1 MATTDELKKDGSTVK
16 PGAVSPNQIT
26 KGFAP
31 NGVGDTASLDSRV
44 SQIPSGAGTSMA
56 APGTTTT
63 TPATRQANP
72 AAVGFGGA
80 DEGVIPGTRAV
91 MNGFADDANRNIKEG
106 NYGALAGNTIKA
118 TATMPF
124 ALAADAARPVTSR
137 LEGVGRG
144 FYNAASTLFGG
155 SERAGNTAPAVTPAA
170 PAVMAPAAA
179 NPYASVTPEQGA
191 AMAKVNAGTAPATA
205 TPAAPANPNLVTRVG
220 NSYSGGP
227 NISGDIELAGTRGG
241 VISAQNNQAAENLA
255 RAGGQTRGFGP
266 SGAIRG
272 GGQVSS
278 MDTSAG
284 YAADLKQLA
293 GIEAAKAQQN
303 ASMRDQ
309 ENYAAMKA
317 GHMSQKTYQ
326 AILARNQTDAIT
338 RRGQD
343 IQASSVGFANKL
355 AQEKLGLDKAKDG
368 RDATAAGFTSRS
380 AKRVEDLQ
388 SAYESAKPEDKAGI
402 AEQLRVLTGKD
413 KAATYKVAAG
423 GQQLDANGMP
433 YKVPD
438 QIYNEQTGE
447 VKRLDQ
453 RDKPALPAGMVKQ
466 VGTSNGK
473 PVYEDAN
480 GKRHS

>member
-1 MATTDELKKDGSTVK
+1 
-16 PGAVSPNQIT
+16 
-26 KGFAP
+26 
-31 NGVGDTASLDSRV
+31 
-44 SQIPSGAGTSMA
+44 
-56 APGTTTT
+56 
-63 TPATRQANP
+63 
-72 AAVGFGGA
+72 
-80 DEGVIPGTRAV
+80 
-91 MNGFADDANRNIKEG
+91 
-106 NYGALAGNTIKA
+106 
-118 TATMPF
+118 
-124 ALAADAARPVTSR
+124 
-137 LEGVGRG
+137 
-144 FYNAASTLFGG
+144 
-155 SERAGNTAPAVTPAA
+155 
-170 PAVMAPAAA
+170 MAPAAA

-338 RRGQD
+338 QRGQD

-438 QIYNEQTGE
+438 QIYNEQTGQVLQQGQSQAAPAPHPDGTHLKKDGKNYI
-447 VKRLDQ
+447 VK
-453 RDKPALPAGMVKQ
+453 
-466 VGTSNGK
+466 NGV
-473 PVYEDAN
+473 PVPL
-480 GKRHS
+480 